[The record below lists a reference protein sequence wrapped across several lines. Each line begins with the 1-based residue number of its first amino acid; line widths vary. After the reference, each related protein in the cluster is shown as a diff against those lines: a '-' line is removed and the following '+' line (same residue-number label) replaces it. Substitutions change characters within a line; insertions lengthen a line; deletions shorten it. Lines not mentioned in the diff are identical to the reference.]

1 MDTSQKLLEAVKD
14 LDKLQNLSI
23 DELEELVRY
32 YPYFQTAHIL
42 LAKKYQS
49 GQPSDFDKKLQLAAT
64 YTPDRKALYFLIEE
78 ELKDDIGQH
87 ETPAENGTAQ
97 ILADEH
103 EDVQPDQPYEEKPR
117 SAADEL
123 LETLRE
129 KHPSKEET
137 PLEQEPETELSK
149 LKESKTEDTEATIPE
164 PPLVAEEDILTDENV
179 APEQEAEE
187 AVKLGDI
194 QSESAAPQEE
204 ADPNLGDIQQ
214 DMQPDKAVRAI
225 APGEKHSF
233 TEWLHLFKQHKDVKP
248 SEETVGKG
256 KPEYLGEIEPAK
268 PATEPVE
275 PEEEILIDPMAA
287 NEAMYQVM
295 TKEEPIKDI
304 PSFKKSESEEEEEY
318 EDDIPVQDMARKS
331 LEQDWDMVTQTL
343 ADIYVNQG
351 KFDKAIKIYEQLRLK
366 YPEKSTYFATK
377 IEEIKK
383 RI

>member
-1 MDTSQKLLEAVKD
+1 MDTSQKLLEAVND

-42 LAKKYQS
+42 LAKKYQN

-78 ELKDDIGQH
+78 ELKENIAQH
-87 ETPAENGTAQ
+87 APPAENGTEQ
-97 ILADEH
+97 ILAEEHQDE
-103 EDVQPDQPYEEKPR
+103 QPAQSLEEKPR

-129 KHPSKEET
+129 KHPSNEET
-137 PLEQEPETELSK
+137 IEAKEPEPII
-149 LKESKTEDTEATIPE
+149 AE
-164 PPLVAEEDILTDENV
+164 PPLVSEEDILTEEEV
-179 APEQEAEE
+179 APEKEQVE
-187 AVKLGDI
+187 AV
-194 QSESAAPQEE
+194 
-204 ADPNLGDIQQ
+204 NLGDIQPEPVEDAELNLGDIQ
-214 DMQPDKAVRAI
+214 EEEQPEKAAPTI

-233 TEWLHLFKQHKDVKP
+233 TEWLHLFKPPKDVKP

-256 KPEYLGEIEPAK
+256 KPEYLGEADQPV

-275 PEEEILIDPMAA
+275 LNNEPLIDPMAA
-287 NEAMYQVM
+287 TEAMYQM
-295 TKEEPIKDI
+295 SSEEEPIEDI
-304 PSFKKSESEEEEEY
+304 PTFKKSEPEESEEY

-377 IEEIKK
+377 IDEIKK
-383 RI
+383 RL